1 MTNLV
6 STSQLNELLARGAA
20 VSLIATYWG
29 PHKDAGF
36 TRFASEHIPTSVY
49 CDPAAALSGVPDFH
63 VGRNPLPDPT
73 RLRDWIQNWG
83 VDEDSDV
90 VVYDEGRGLFAAR
103 TWWTLRWAGLTNVR
117 ILDGGLAKWLSEDR
131 VHIAGPG
138 TLPGTSHFEPEA
150 GAMPVLTLEEV
161 RDFDGLLIDA
171 READRWAGRR
181 ELLDVRAGHIPGAVN
196 VPVRSLLNEDNTFRS
211 PGELREIFAAAGVT
225 GPEDAKRTCVY
236 SGSGN
241 HSAQLLAG
249 MELAGLPG
257 AAHYIGGWS
266 QWSYHDLPIASSL

>member
-6 STSQLNELLARGAA
+6 STSQLNQLLARGAA

-49 CDPAAALSGVPDFH
+49 CDPAAALSSVPDFH
-63 VGRNPLPDPT
+63 VGRNPLPEPM

-83 VDEDSDV
+83 VDEDSYV
-90 VVYDEGRGLFAAR
+90 VVYDEGRGLLAAR

-131 VHIAGPG
+131 MHIAGPG
-138 TLPGTSHFEPEA
+138 TLPGTSRFEPEV
-150 GAMPVLTLEEV
+150 GEMPVLNLEEV
-161 RDFDGLLIDA
+161 REFDGLLIDA

-196 VPVRSLLNEDNTFRS
+196 LPAMSGYPREEAEACGALD
-211 PGELREIFAAAGVT
+211 PG
-225 GPEDAKRTCVY
+225 KRTITYCH
-236 SGSGN
+236 GGITAAMDALRL
-241 HSAQLLAG
+241 AQLGRDDVAVYDGSLA
-249 MELAGLPG
+249 EWLA
-257 AAHYIGGWS
+257 
-266 QWSYHDLPIASSL
+266 ASPKNSRTV